1 MTDFTDEKFRRP
13 GNSLKKIND
22 NNVDPAT
29 HRMVGLNL
37 ATIIRDKFNIKGR
50 GGWTIKDGR
59 PEQILTPGQIKA
71 KAEKQNNQRF
81 LESR

>member
-13 GNSLKKIND
+13 GNSLKIND

>member
-1 MTDFTDEKFRRP
+1 
-13 GNSLKKIND
+13 
-22 NNVDPAT
+22 
-29 HRMVGLNL
+29 MVGLNL